1 METRLRD
8 LTVRE
13 LLARLATDDP
23 VPGGGSAS
31 ALAGATGAALVGMV
45 VALTTGR
52 PAAEGHEDEL
62 AELAKQSAQR
72 SDRLQELAERDAEA
86 YGAVIAARRM
96 PRDTDDERN
105 ARAARVDEATREAT
119 LVPLETARTAAEVLA
134 LAERL
139 APIGS
144 RNAVSD
150 VGVAALLAAAA
161 LRGAAMNVR
170 INLPYLPD
178 GEPLR
183 EEAARE
189 LARLLHG
196 LDERE
201 RAIRDAVEQRIG

>member
-96 PRDTDDERN
+96 PRDTDDQRI

>member
-1 METRLRD
+1 METRLRE

-52 PAAEGHEDEL
+52 PAAEGHEEEL
-62 AELAKQSAQR
+62 AELAARSAR
-72 SDRLQELAERDAEA
+72 LSDRLQELAERDAQA
-86 YGAVIAARRM
+86 YGAVIAARRL
-96 PRDTDDERN
+96 PRDSDDERN
-105 ARAARVDEATREAT
+105 ARAARIDEATREAT

-150 VGVAALLAAAA
+150 VGVAALLAVAA

-170 INLPYLPD
+170 INIPYLRD
-178 GEPLR
+178 DEPLG

-189 LARLLHG
+189 LARLLDG